1 MTGRSTIDWTEAR
14 ERLARARR
22 ALERGDADSS
32 TDAAR
37 VLELRARRLAQPVET
52 APEPVDAL
60 DVLVVELAGERHAI
74 EVEHVL
80 EVLPA
85 GPLTPVP
92 CTPAFVLGVTNV
104 RGRVLP
110 VLDLVPVLGIATA
123 AAERSHVVVV
133 EADAACFG
141 IAADGFEGPVR
152 REAGQLEADMVGVLD
167 VRALVAD
174 RRLEV
179 GQ

>member
-1 MTGRSTIDWTEAR
+1 MTARSPVDWTEAR
-14 ERLARARR
+14 ERLERARR
-22 ALERGDADSS
+22 ALEHSDTHA
-32 TDAAR
+32 TADAAR

-52 APEPVDAL
+52 VLEPVDAL
-60 DVLVVELAGERHAI
+60 DVLVVKLAGERHAI
-74 EVEHVL
+74 EVEHVV

-85 GPLTPVP
+85 GPLTSVP

-110 VLDLVPVLGIATA
+110 VLDLVPVLGIAPA
-123 AAERSHVVVV
+123 AAERGHVVVI
-133 EADAACFG
+133 EAGGACFG

-152 REAGQLEADMVGVLD
+152 RAARQLEAEMVGVLD

-179 GQ
+179 EQ